1 MIFIIAPT
9 FIITGQDYQV
19 SGYVKDGYNQAI
31 SYANVL
37 LLRPS
42 DSTFVQGTSTDDNGF
57 FIFDKVPTDIYYI
70 TASYVGSAS
79 ELLPIDISKST
90 KVGTLIIDTSAK
102 VLDEVVVNARKP
114 IVERKIDRLIFN
126 VENSAISQ
134 GSSWDVLKQTP
145 GVILNRN
152 ELQIR
157 NQAATVYI
165 NDRKVQLSSTEV
177 KELLE
182 NYAGNQIKLVEVIT
196 NPPSSYDAEG
206 GPILNIV
213 TSKNISLGYKG
224 SVNSSYTQAVFPKYS
239 FGTSHFYK
247 TEKLN
252 VFVNYNFNPRKENW
266 DQESE
271 INFINNTNTIFS
283 RWSSN
288 ANRNTKLNIHSTN
301 LVLDYEFDDK
311 NVVNAT
317 ISGLFSPNKLIRNK
331 RLVEIRNNQQILDS
345 TFTSGSGLEEDKTN
359 LSADVSFKH
368 RFKEKGVLKWNGHL
382 TKFQLDRTQDV
393 SSDYFNDNGSFIRNF
408 SFFTDAAQDIE
419 IFTTQIDLETVWG
432 GTNIETGVKGSFI
445 NSESG
450 LDFFNN
456 NNGIQTLN
464 TILSD
469 NFLYD
474 EEVFAGYFSM
484 HRDWEKWSIKT
495 GIRAEHTISS
505 GASIAL
511 STINRLEYF
520 ELFPTFYALYTLD
533 DNHSFA
539 FDYARKLVRPR
550 YEDLNPFRYFG
561 SENDFTLGNPNLQ
574 PSFSHNFN
582 INYTLK
588 GEYFFDVYYRDNGK
602 YISSL
607 SFQDND
613 TQILRQ
619 VNQNVLESTS
629 YGLDFTVSK
638 GISNNWFLYAYTS
651 IFHEDETLL
660 AVESDNV
667 PYKNA
672 LDGFYLFLG
681 NYLTLSKDGTFTG
694 EVGLTYLSSL
704 LSGSYIQGST
714 TNLTFGLRKSLWK
727 NRAIVSLTAEDI
739 LGKANA
745 RISSEY
751 LNQNNS
757 YFPRPETRFV
767 RFGFTYNFG
776 NYRLTDNERSINKKE
791 RERLGN

>member
-252 VFVNYNFNPRKENW
+252 VFMSYNFNPRKENK
-266 DQESE
+266 DQDSK
-271 INFINNTNTIFS
+271 INFIDGANTIFS
-283 RWSSN
+283 RWNTDFNRTTRSN
-288 ANRNTKLNIHSTN
+288 AHNANLILDYSFDERNELNIT
-301 LVLDYEFDDK
+301 
-311 NVVNAT
+311 T
-317 ISGLFSPNKLIRNK
+317 SGLFSPNKTFNNRQFT
-331 RLVEIRNNQQILDS
+331 EIRNAQRILDS
-345 TFTSGSGLEEDKTN
+345 TFTSVSGLEEDKTN

-368 RFKEKGVLKWNGHL
+368 KFEKGGALKFNGHL
-382 TKFQLDRTQDV
+382 TKFNLDRTQDV

-419 IFTTQIDLETVWG
+419 IYTAQLD
-432 GTNIETGVKGSFI
+432 IETMWGATNVETGIKGSFI

-450 LDFFNN
+450 LDFFNTT
-456 NNGIQTLN
+456 NGTQTLN
-464 TILSD
+464 TNFSD
-469 NFLYD
+469 TFLYD
-474 EEVFAGYFSM
+474 EEVYAGYFSV
-484 HRDWEKWSIKT
+484 HKDWEKWSLKT

-539 FDYARKLVRPR
+539 FDYSRKLARPR

-561 SENDFTLGNPNLQ
+561 SENDFTQGNPNLQ
-574 PSFSHNFN
+574 PNFSHNFN
-582 INYTLK
+582 LNYTLK
-588 GEYFFDVYYRDNGK
+588 GEYFFDVYYRDNGNF
-602 YISSL
+602 ISSL

-619 VNQNVLESTS
+619 INQNVLESTS

-651 IFHEDETLL
+651 IFHEDEIFL
-660 AVESDNV
+660 AVESGNI
-667 PYKNA
+667 PYKNSVN
-672 LDGFYLFLG
+672 GIYLFLG
-681 NYLTLSKDGTFTG
+681 NYLSLSKDGTFTG
-694 EVGLTYLSSL
+694 EVGLTHLSSFL
-704 LSGSYIQGST
+704 FGSYQQDAS
-714 TNLTFGLRKSLWK
+714 TNLTLGLRKSLWK
-727 NRAIVSLTAEDI
+727 NRAIISLAAEDI
-739 LGKANA
+739 LGKTNA
-745 RISSEY
+745 QLTSRY
-751 LNQNNS
+751 LNQDNS
-757 YFPRPETRFV
+757 YFARPETQFV

-776 NYRLTDNERSINKKE
+776 NYRLTDNERSIDKKE

>member
-102 VLDEVVVNARKP
+102 ALDEVVVNARKP

-157 NQAATVYI
+157 NQTATVYI

-252 VFVNYNFNPRKENW
+252 VFMSYNFNPRKENK
-266 DQESE
+266 DQDSK
-271 INFINNTNTIFS
+271 INFIDGANTIFS
-283 RWSSN
+283 RWNTDFNRTTRSN
-288 ANRNTKLNIHSTN
+288 AHNANLILDYSFDERNELNIT
-301 LVLDYEFDDK
+301 
-311 NVVNAT
+311 T
-317 ISGLFSPNKLIRNK
+317 SGLFSPSKTFNNRQFT
-331 RLVEIRNNQQILDS
+331 EIRNAQRILDS
-345 TFTSGSGLEEDKTN
+345 TFTSVSGLEEDKTN

-368 RFKEKGVLKWNGHL
+368 KFEKGGALKFNGHL
-382 TKFQLDRTQDV
+382 TKFNLDRTQEV
-393 SSDYFNDNGSFIRNF
+393 FSDYFDENEVFMRNF

-419 IFTTQIDLETVWG
+419 IYTAQLD
-432 GTNIETGVKGSFI
+432 IETMWGAANVETGIKGSFI

-450 LDFFNN
+450 LDFFNTT
-456 NNGIQTLN
+456 NGTQTLN
-464 TILSD
+464 TNFSD
-469 NFLYD
+469 TFLYD
-474 EEVFAGYFSM
+474 EEVYAGYFSV
-484 HRDWEKWSIKT
+484 HKDWEKWSLKT

-505 GASIAL
+505 GESIAL

-539 FDYARKLVRPR
+539 FDYSRKLARPR

-561 SENDFTLGNPNLQ
+561 SENDFTQGNPNLQ
-574 PSFSHNFN
+574 PNFSHNFN
-582 INYTLK
+582 LNYTLK
-588 GEYFFDVYYRDNGK
+588 GEYFFDLYYRDNGNF
-602 YISSL
+602 ISSL

-619 VNQNVLESTS
+619 IKQNVLESTS

-651 IFHEDETLL
+651 IFHEDETFL
-660 AVESDNV
+660 AVESGNI
-667 PYKNA
+667 PYKNSVN
-672 LDGFYLFLG
+672 GIYLFLG

-694 EVGLTYLSSL
+694 EVGLTHLSSFL
-704 LSGSYIQGST
+704 FGSYQQDAS
-714 TNLTFGLRKSLWK
+714 TNLTLGLRKSLWK
-727 NRAIVSLTAEDI
+727 NRAIISLAAEDI
-739 LGKANA
+739 LGKTNA
-745 RISSEY
+745 PLTSRY
-751 LNQNNS
+751 LNQDNS
-757 YFPRPETRFV
+757 YFARPETQFV
-767 RFGFTYNFG
+767 RLGFTYNFG
-776 NYRLTDNERSINKKE
+776 NYRLTDNERSIDKKE